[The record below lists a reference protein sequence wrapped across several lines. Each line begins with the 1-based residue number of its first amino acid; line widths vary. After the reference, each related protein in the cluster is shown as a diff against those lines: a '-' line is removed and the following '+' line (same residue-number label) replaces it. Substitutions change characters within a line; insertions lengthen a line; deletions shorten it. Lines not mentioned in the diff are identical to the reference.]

1 MLPFIKAQEPH
12 FALEGGCERCVV
24 TGPLLP
30 LRQPPFLAF
39 PLIASHPQPAEPLS
53 GSPRKYDLPSLSLL
67 PPTSQPQ
74 SHPDMGPPCPSFP
87 TRQVLHSLAA
97 DRSLR
102 PYLPR
107 EGRNDA
113 LAVTGASP
121 QPGTL
126 LGQPGRAQD
135 PPPAS
140 SVEAP
145 QPGLCAC
152 EDPGAL
158 FSLSL
163 QCSRGMCFSS
173 F

>member
-1 MLPFIKAQEPH
+1 
-12 FALEGGCERCVV
+12 
-24 TGPLLP
+24 
-30 LRQPPFLAF
+30 
-39 PLIASHPQPAEPLS
+39 
-53 GSPRKYDLPSLSLL
+53 
-67 PPTSQPQ
+67 
-74 SHPDMGPPCPSFP
+74 MGPPCPSFL

-97 DRSLR
+97 GRSLR

-145 QPGLCAC
+145 QPELCAC

-158 FSLSL
+158 FSLL
-163 QCSRGMCFSS
+163 TPVLAWYVLFLILS
-173 F
+173 FREFGTKTPEFRCRVYHRLLL